1 MKAVIEFGVS
11 ILLMALVTKNL
22 PTILKQVHRGQYI
35 ILKEATVSKWGRP
48 WVPIPMN

>member
-22 PTILKQVHRGQYI
+22 PTILKQIRRGQYI
-35 ILKEATVSKWGRP
+35 ILKEAAVSKWGKP
-48 WVPIPMN
+48 WVPKRMN